1 MPLRHTL
8 ELELNVE
15 GRKAMV
21 KEISRDGSQLTISVD
36 NELFNVDIVK
46 VGPAEYSVLY
56 KGRSYNIEVVPGS
69 EPKHYTVNTFYFTHD
84 IEVVDAE
91 SRYIRSRNDAAGGHV
106 SNIIRSPMPGKIV
119 KILVAVGDAVE
130 VGQTVIIVSAMKM
143 ESEFKASKAG
153 IVSEIPVAEGDT
165 VDGNQVLVVIEDEEI
180 ES

>member
-1 MPLRHTL
+1 M

-15 GRKAMV
+15 GRKAIV
-21 KEISRDGSQLTISVD
+21 KELSRDGSRLTIAVD
-36 NELFNVDIVK
+36 DEIYSIDIVK
-46 VGPAEYSVLY
+46 VGPAEYSLLH
-56 KGRSYNIEVVPGS
+56 KGRSYNIEVVPGPES
-69 EPKHYTVNTFYFTHD
+69 KHFTVNTLYFTHQ

-91 SRYIRSRNDAAGGHV
+91 TRYIRSRNEAAGGHV

-143 ESEFKASKAG
+143 ESEFKATKAG

-165 VDGNQVLVVIEDEEI
+165 VDGNQVLVVIEDVE
-180 ES
+180 